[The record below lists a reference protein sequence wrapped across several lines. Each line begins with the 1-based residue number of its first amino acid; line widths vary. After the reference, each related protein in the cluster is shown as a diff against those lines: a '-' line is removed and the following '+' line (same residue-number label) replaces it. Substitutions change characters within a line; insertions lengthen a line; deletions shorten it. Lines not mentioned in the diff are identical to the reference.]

1 MTKQYFYKVV
11 GCIAKSSKDPSCLC
25 WHDAGTGPVFTSA
38 DLDPKHITSW
48 REKPVTEKP
57 RITYDS
63 TIELYTCALTGKN
76 GWIFSGYG
84 ETPFEAYAAFMSQYG
99 INLA

>member
-1 MTKQYFYKVV
+1 MKN
-11 GCIAKSSKDPSCLC
+11 
-25 WHDAGTGPVFTSA
+25 
-38 DLDPKHITSW
+38 
-48 REKPVTEKP
+48 KP

-84 ETPFEAYAAFMSQYG
+84 ETPHEAYAAFMSEYG